1 VRWGR
6 GRAFPAPALSVRAM
20 DALGRAVGR
29 LILATG
35 GGQVRRGPEGT
46 LIFEQVRGPLVDLV
60 QRAGG
65 RLGLPAGTAAFAL
78 GHVIFNTG
86 RFDESTEAGAR
97 WLAHEVGHVRQAEAL
112 GARYLPAYF
121 LTLLR
126 TGYAAHPMERA
137 AIQFGQ
143 RHWERYW
150 RPAGAACA
158 PLGAQTLGANG
169 TPPAAARGRSADG
182 D

>member
-1 VRWGR
+1 
-6 GRAFPAPALSVRAM
+6 M
-20 DALGRAVGR
+20 DAIGRAVGR

-35 GGQVRRGPEGT
+35 GGQVRRGPDGT
-46 LIFEQVRGPLVDLV
+46 IIFEHVRGPLVDLV
-60 QRAGG
+60 LRAGG

-97 WLAHEVGHVRQAEAL
+97 WLAHEVGHVRQAEVL

-137 AIQFGQ
+137 ATQFGQ
-143 RHWERYW
+143 RNWERY
-150 RPAGAACA
+150 RRLAGASGA
-158 PLGAQTLGANG
+158 PPGGETLGLKDA
-169 TPPAAARGRSADG
+169 PPAAGRARPATG